1 MKKNQLYL
9 TCFLIFTLLIGNN
22 LFSQAQD
29 SPKGSVFV
37 ETDGSSYITGE
48 QVWVNIRV
56 TNAVSG
62 KLMNAGHI
70 LYAALLDDA
79 GVATIQVRLNSENGM
94 ASGYIPLPSSL
105 VSGIY
110 LVTLLTGDAE
120 ISAPYKPV
128 LIVNPNK
135 PPVRPK
141 DTVVDYSTISKTTNA
156 NLVVQPDNKQFE
168 KRKKISIDVDA
179 GETGSSLLSMTIR
192 RRDSVENFADS
203 LLSAVQITARQPG
216 SAALAS
222 WEGMMIRARVYPS
235 NGTNPAPN
243 VRVFVSV
250 TGTEARVAE
259 TVSDVNGDVQFL
271 LPLLYADAQLVFT
284 PLHTDNNQYR
294 IEFNPDPLEKV
305 EGIKLPPLVIPN
317 YLAGPIRNRM
327 IDAQAQS
334 SFRPEEK
341 TALAVINPD
350 TTDFYGKPDK
360 RYMLDDYTRFP
371 NMEEII
377 TEFVVEIRIRK
388 SKDGVELQALNSPY
402 KKFFE
407 QPALVLI
414 DGVPVTDVKQ
424 LLELDPLK
432 LQSIDIV
439 THKYFI
445 GKTSYP
451 GVIHYKSYLGNL
463 GGYTLPTDA
472 AVYSFEGAQLPKDY
486 ITPDYTKPGDLHIP
500 DFRNL
505 LYWAPVMVTD
515 NKGKKRVELYGGDL
529 EGSYKITV
537 NGISSSGKP
546 LNGTASID
554 IK

>member
-9 TCFLIFTLLIGNN
+9 TLFLL
-22 LFSQAQD
+22 LFSLVGKSQFGVEQD
-29 SPKGSVFV
+29 APKGQVFV

-79 GVATIQVRLNSENGM
+79 GVAMIQVRLKAENGM
-94 ASGYIPLPSSL
+94 ASGYVPLPSSL

-110 LVTLLTGDAE
+110 LVTLLTGDPD
-120 ISAPYKPV
+120 ISAPYKPI
-128 LIVNPNK
+128 LIVNPNR
-135 PPVRPK
+135 PPVRPR
-141 DTVVDYSTISKTTNA
+141 DSVVDYSTISKTTNS
-156 NLVVQPDNKQFE
+156 NLVIQPDNIQFE
-168 KRKKISIDVDA
+168 KRKKISINVDA
-179 GETGSSLLSMTIR
+179 GEAGSSLLSMTIR
-192 RRDSVENFADS
+192 RRDSLENFADS

-235 NGTNPAPN
+235 NGTTPAPN
-243 VRVFVSV
+243 IRVFVSV
-250 TGTEARVAE
+250 TGTEARVGE
-259 TVSDVNGDVQFL
+259 TVSDANGYIQFL
-271 LPLLYADAQLVFT
+271 LPLLYADAQLVFM

-294 IEFNPDPLEKV
+294 VEFNPDPLEKV
-305 EGIKLPPLVIPN
+305 EGIRLPPLVIPN

-341 TALAVINPD
+341 TSLAVINPD

-371 NMEEII
+371 NMEEVI
-377 TEFVVEIRIRK
+377 TEFVVEIKIRK
-388 SKDGVELQALNSPY
+388 SKDAVELLALNSPY

-414 DGVPVTDVKQ
+414 DGVPVTDIKQ
-424 LLELDPLK
+424 MLELDVLK
-432 LQSIDIV
+432 FQSIDIV
-439 THKYFI
+439 THKFFV

-451 GVIHYKSYLGNL
+451 GIIHYKSYLGNL
-463 GGYTLPTDA
+463 AGYTLPADA

-486 ITPDYTKPGDLHIP
+486 ATPDYSKPADQHIP

-505 LYWAPVMVTD
+505 LYWAPAMVTD

-529 EGSYKITV
+529 EGNYKITV
-537 NGISSSGKP
+537 NGISTSGKP